1 MHYDTRA
8 RGESS
13 VTGRPP
19 PARGTVR
26 THEGSGE
33 GVTLEEGL
41 IALLAV
47 VAGILLFVGLAQA
60 LDARPSRRRRRRSV
74 PPADASATLAS
85 APPASEVTELAP
97 RAPSTGPERRRS
109 PQPGS
114 RPCVRAAVPEAP
126 PAVPPA
132 PVETAAPPPTAPLSA
147 PIQETTLAQIYGPSS
162 PSSIP
167 LASPPSDPAVVGV
180 ERALALQ
187 GEGRHGEVVETALA
201 QLDSPARSEVYEAS
215 FSRASLWALVGVSRH
230 ALGDVEG
237 TQEALEAAV
246 REAPNGVAEG
256 CPERITAVAVD
267 GARQLLGAAD
277 SMSPASTE
285 RVALLRM
292 SVLWLE
298 WRIVASP
305 ATEEISVVLDKARE
319 ALWEGYV
326 LAGRGLMQR
335 RQFAA
340 ARSLVR
346 QALES
351 DDLPVSR
358 RAPLTSLAAQGV
370 VRQIGRLV
378 ATARGTATPE
388 PEALDALERAR
399 EILAATSAESI
410 APSLWHASNQRIW
423 NGYMRL
429 ARRQIE
435 SFELEAAVRP
445 LLRALHLRDLEL
457 GLERRTREL
466 LGRTIER
473 IADRAGETIGRLLKG
488 GDREAAMQRWQD
500 VRGLIQRAR
509 DQGMSHEELAQ
520 AFNRARQMLEQIEAV
535 KR

>member
-1 MHYDTRA
+1 MHHDTRA

-13 VTGRPP
+13 ATGRAL

-47 VAGILLFVGLAQA
+47 MAGILLFVGLAQA
-60 LDARPSRRRRRRSV
+60 LDARPPRRRRRGSV
-74 PPADASATLAS
+74 PGADASATLAP
-85 APPASEVTELAP
+85 APPTPVVAELAP
-97 RAPSTGPERRRS
+97 RAPYPGPERRRS
-109 PQPGS
+109 PRPGS
-114 RPCVRAAVPEAP
+114 RLRVRTAVPEVP
-126 PAVPPA
+126 PPVAPA
-132 PVETAAPPPTAPLSA
+132 PVETTAPHSATELSVPMEETPLVQVSAPPP
-147 PIQETTLAQIYGPSS
+147 PS
-162 PSSIP
+162 PIP
-167 LASPPSDPAVVGV
+167 LASPPSDPAVVVV
-180 ERALALQ
+180 ERALTLQ
-187 GEGRHGEVVETALA
+187 GEGRHGEVVGTALA
-201 QLDSPARSEVYEAS
+201 QLDSPVGSEVYETS

-277 SMSPASTE
+277 SMSPASAE
-285 RVALLRM
+285 RIALLRM

-305 ATEEISVVLDKARE
+305 ATEEISVLLDKSRE

-326 LAGRGLMQR
+326 FASRGLLQR

-351 DDLPVSR
+351 VDLPASR
-358 RAPLTSLAAQGV
+358 RAPLTSLAAQAV

-399 EILAATSAESI
+399 GILAATSAESI
-410 APSLWHASNQRIW
+410 APRRWHASNQRIW

-457 GLERRTREL
+457 GLERRTRDL
-466 LGRTIER
+466 LARTIER
-473 IADRAGETIGRLLKG
+473 IADRAGETIGRLLKN
-488 GDREAAMQRWQD
+488 GDRDAAMQRWQD
-500 VRGLIQRAR
+500 VRGLIQKAR
-509 DQGMSHEELAQ
+509 DQGVSHEELAQ

-535 KR
+535 KQ

>member
-1 MHYDTRA
+1 L
-8 RGESS
+8 
-13 VTGRPP
+13 P
-19 PARGTVR
+19 
-26 THEGSGE
+26 
-33 GVTLEEGL
+33 
-41 IALLAV
+41 
-47 VAGILLFVGLAQA
+47 
-60 LDARPSRRRRRRSV
+60 
-74 PPADASATLAS
+74 
-85 APPASEVTELAP
+85 
-97 RAPSTGPERRRS
+97 
-109 PQPGS
+109 
-114 RPCVRAAVPEAP
+114 
-126 PAVPPA
+126 
-132 PVETAAPPPTAPLSA
+132 
-147 PIQETTLAQIYGPSS
+147 
-162 PSSIP
+162 IP
-167 LASPPSDPAVVGV
+167 LASLPSDPAAVAV
-180 ERALALQ
+180 ELALTLQ
-187 GEGRHGEVVETALA
+187 GEGRHSEVVGTALA
-201 QLDSPARSEVYEAS
+201 QLGSPAGSEVYETP

-230 ALGDVEG
+230 ALGDAEG
-237 TQEALEAAV
+237 TQKALEAAV

-277 SMSPASTE
+277 SMSRASME
-285 RVALLRM
+285 RVAFLRM

-410 APSLWHASNQRIW
+410 APPRWHASNQRIW

-466 LGRTIER
+466 LVRTIER

-500 VRGLIQRAR
+500 VRGLIQKAR
-509 DQGMSHEELAQ
+509 DQGVSHEELAQ

-535 KR
+535 KQ

>member
-1 MHYDTRA
+1 M
-8 RGESS
+8 
-13 VTGRPP
+13 
-19 PARGTVR
+19 
-26 THEGSGE
+26 
-33 GVTLEEGL
+33 TLEEGL
-41 IALLAV
+41 IALLAM

-60 LDARPSRRRRRRSV
+60 LDARPPRRRRRRSV
-74 PPADASATLAS
+74 SGADASATLAP
-85 APPASEVTELAP
+85 APPTPVVTELAP
-97 RAPSTGPERRRS
+97 RAPYTGPERRRS
-109 PQPGS
+109 PRPGS
-114 RPCVRAAVPEAP
+114 RQRVRAAAPEVPP
-126 PAVPPA
+126 PFAPA
-132 PVETAAPPPTAPLSA
+132 PVETAAPQPATELSVPTEETPLVQVSA
-147 PIQETTLAQIYGPSS
+147 PPPPLP
-162 PSSIP
+162 IP
-167 LASPPSDPAVVGV
+167 LASLPSDPAAVAV
-180 ERALALQ
+180 ELALTLQ
-187 GEGRHGEVVETALA
+187 GEGRHSEVVGTALA
-201 QLDSPARSEVYEAS
+201 QLGSPAGSEVYETP

-230 ALGDVEG
+230 ALGDAEG
-237 TQEALEAAV
+237 TQKALEAAV

-277 SMSPASTE
+277 SMSRASME
-285 RVALLRM
+285 RVAFLRM

-410 APSLWHASNQRIW
+410 APPRWHASNQRIW

-466 LGRTIER
+466 LVRTIER

-500 VRGLIQRAR
+500 VRGLIQKAR
-509 DQGMSHEELAQ
+509 DQGVSHEELAQ

-535 KR
+535 KQ

>member
-1 MHYDTRA
+1 MTSRCIMIP
-8 RGESS
+8 
-13 VTGRPP
+13 GREASQVLLAALRRPV
-19 PARGTVR
+19 VR
-26 THEGSGE
+26 FGLMKGA
-33 GVTLEEGL
+33 TLEEGL
-41 IALLAV
+41 ISLLAV

-60 LDARPSRRRRRRSV
+60 LDARPPRRRRRRSV
-74 PPADASATLAS
+74 PGADASTTP
-85 APPASEVTELAP
+85 APPKPVATELAP
-97 RAPSTGPERRRS
+97 RAPYTEPERRRS
-109 PQPGS
+109 PRVGS
-114 RPCVRAAVPEAP
+114 RPRVRAAVPEAP
-126 PAVPPA
+126 PPFPSA
-132 PVETAAPPPTAPLSA
+132 PVEPAAPQPEAALTVPMEETPLVQVSAHSPPS
-147 PIQETTLAQIYGPSS
+147 PIQ
-162 PSSIP
+162 
-167 LASPPSDPAVVGV
+167 LASPPSDPRVAAV
-180 ERALALQ
+180 ERALALLR
-187 GEGRHGEVVETALA
+187 EGQHGEVLETALA
-201 QLDSPARSEVYEAS
+201 QLDSPTGPEVDETS
-215 FSRASLWALVGVSRH
+215 FSRASLWALVGVSRY
-230 ALGDVEG
+230 ALGDVER

-246 REAPNGVAEG
+246 REAPDGVAEG
-256 CPERITAVAVD
+256 CPEGITAVAVD
-267 GARQLLGAAD
+267 GARQLLGTAD
-277 SMSPASTE
+277 SMSAASAE

-305 ATEEISVVLDKARE
+305 ATEEISVLLDKARE
-319 ALWEGYV
+319 SLWEGYV
-326 LAGRGLMQR
+326 LAGRGLLQR

-346 QALES
+346 EALES
-351 DDLPVSR
+351 EDLPASR

-410 APSLWHASNQRIW
+410 APRRWHASNQRIW

-466 LGRTIER
+466 LARTIER

-500 VRGLIQRAR
+500 VRGLIQTAR
-509 DQGMSHEELAQ
+509 DQGLSHEELAQ

-535 KR
+535 KQ